1 MKPKQIIVLSLIL
14 GILALGIFLKTWVRS
29 AADSAGPA
37 EKSDTAVAEFDP
49 AKVDRIL
56 ITHGTQRSSVELQK
70 EKGSWAVKSLWNAK
84 ADPVKVQT
92 LIQKLHS
99 VRGELRSTG
108 KKFFPDFEIRD
119 TDGFSIKFL
128 GAGNVPLADLR
139 LGKKRAGEEGYF
151 LRKAAGEDIYLVD
164 LNMAELLGIHTDFDE
179 AAPLSSVWADL
190 SLFNLDPEKVTQ
202 ITAYQLKKGEGTM
215 VLGLSRTPDPKDP
228 AKNLWEFQR
237 RDMTLPIDPE
247 KVLKFIAT
255 LVSIK
260 AQKVADPGGKD
271 YGLEQPVWQL
281 AVSEGD
287 KKTVLSAGPKA
298 GKEDLYYVKTSSR
311 ESFFALNAGFF
322 GDLNVD
328 DTHFVKGAPPA
339 GEPKKDTVE
348 NIPAG
353 PPEKQGSLP
362 GGQGQA
368 A

>member
-1 MKPKQIIVLSLIL
+1 MKPKQIIVLSVIL
-14 GILALGIFLKTWVRS
+14 VVLALGIFLKTWVRS
-29 AADSAGPA
+29 AADNAGLA
-37 EKSDTAVAEFDP
+37 EKSDSMITSFDP
-49 AKVDRIL
+49 SKVDRIL
-56 ITHGTQRSSVELQK
+56 IAHGAEPTSVELKK
-70 EKGSWAVKSLWNAK
+70 EKGSWEVKSLWNAK

-128 GAGNVPLADLR
+128 DAGNMPLADLR

-151 LRKAAGEDIYLVD
+151 LRKAAGESIYLVD
-164 LNMAELLGIHTDFDE
+164 LNMAELLGIHADFDE

-190 SLFNLDPEKVTQ
+190 SLFNLDPEKVTK

-215 VLGLSRTPDPKDP
+215 VLGLSRTTDPKDP
-228 AKNLWEFQR
+228 AKSFWEFQR

-255 LVSIK
+255 LISIK
-260 AQKVADPGGKD
+260 AQKVVDPGGKN

-287 KKTVLSAGPKA
+287 KKTILSAGPKT
-298 GKEDLYYVKTSSR
+298 GKEGLYYVKTSAR
-311 ESFFALNAGFF
+311 ESVFVLNAGFF
-322 GDLNVD
+322 DDLNVD
-328 DTHFVKGAPPA
+328 DTHFVKGASPA
-339 GEPKKDTVE
+339 GEPKKDTAE
-348 NIPAG
+348 NIPADPSEQG
-353 PPEKQGSLP
+353 P
-362 GGQGQA
+362 A